1 MFVQTMIMKQAILLL
16 LFSGLSVIPL
26 FACTGGTA
34 SGALVP
40 STVYQTVSSQ
50 NGRYY
55 TINVVQ
61 CNQYEFTFCA
71 GGATSGIDTQLTL
84 LDASGATEIV
94 YADDICGTNASINW
108 TATFTGTVRILIS
121 KYNCVH
127 DLSSNVTMAYRMV
140 ANTGDYCLNGNA
152 SYQTIGG
159 QSCIQLT
166 PESNDQTG
174 CAWNNTGIDFNQPFN
189 LTLNYYFGNNINGAD
204 GTTFTFQPNP
214 AACGTAGGQLG
225 AGGIPNSLIIEFDT
239 YDNDNPAHVF
249 DLLADHISVETDG
262 NLLGPAAPYCG
273 PTPAFAS
280 SANLD
285 DGVVHTILISWDPAT
300 LNLRIYVDGALRL
313 TCNGDFVNTVFGGD
327 NTVYW
332 GATAATGGLNNQQYF
347 CPSTVVLPV
356 EISVFKTNCSGEVN
370 RVFWR
375 SETESRLDHYL
386 VEYTFDGQL
395 FYPLTSVQ
403 ASGSSDVPLE
413 YSYLD
418 QRKWD
423 KQTYYRLTS
432 VDLDGKLEY
441 SDLIAAFNCDADSK
455 KLITNLSAANGMV
468 SIHFADKSVYYQV
481 FDLNGK
487 PITQVLNN
495 EKKSENQFITDIS
508 QGIYL
513 LKAWNK
519 EGTIFENHR
528 FFITR

>member
-1 MFVQTMIMKQAILLL
+1 MFAQTIIMKQAILLL
-16 LFSGLSVIPL
+16 LFSGLFTIPL
-26 FACTGGTA
+26 LACTGGTA
-34 SGALVP
+34 SGALTP
-40 STVYQTVSSQ
+40 TAAYQTVASQ

-55 TINVVQ
+55 TINVIQ

-71 GGATSGIDTQLTL
+71 GGASSGIDTQLTL
-84 LDASGATEIV
+84 LDATGATEIV

-108 TATFTGTVRILIS
+108 TATFTGTIRILIS
-121 KYNCVH
+121 QYNCVH
-127 DLSSNVTMAYRMV
+127 DLTSNVTLAYRMV
-140 ANTGDYCLNGNA
+140 ANTGNYCLNGNA

-166 PESNDQTG
+166 PETNNQTG
-174 CAWNNTGIDFNQPFN
+174 CAWNNTAIDFNQTFN

-249 DLLADHISVETDG
+249 DLLADHIAVEIDG
-262 NLLGPAAPYCG
+262 NLQGPAAPYCG

-285 DGVVHTILISWDPAT
+285 DGVVHTIQISWDPST
-300 LNLRIYVDGALRL
+300 LNLNIYVDGSLRL
-313 TCNGDFVNTVFGGD
+313 TCNGDFVNSVFGGD

-356 EISVFKTNCSGEVN
+356 ELSIFKTDCDGESN
-370 RVFWR
+370 RLFWR
-375 SETESRLDHYL
+375 AETESRLDHYL
-386 VEYTFDGQL
+386 IEYTFDGQI
-395 FYPLTSVQ
+395 FYPLSSIQ
-403 ASGSSDVPLE
+403 ASGSSEVPLE
-413 YSYLD
+413 YSYVD

-423 KQTYYRLTS
+423 KQIYYRLTS
-432 VDLDGKLEY
+432 VDMDGKLDY
-441 SDLIAAFNCDADSK
+441 SDLISAFNCSADSK
-455 KLITNLSAANGMV
+455 KLITNLTSEEGII
-468 SIHFADKSVYYQV
+468 SIHFADKSVHYQV

-487 PITQVLNN
+487 AVTEILNN
-495 EKKSENQFITDIS
+495 NEKSENQLINSMS
-508 QGIYL
+508 QGVYV

-519 EGTIFENHR
+519 QETILENHR
-528 FFITR
+528 FLIQK